1 MRRLLAIGV
10 LAIMMGCENDSEKCG
25 DLKTVRHDG
34 HTWVICNGGR
44 GTSGVTHHPD
54 CPCMK
59 KDDNGKK

>member
-10 LAIMMGCENDSEKCG
+10 LAVMMGCEKNPEKCS
-25 DLKTVRHDG
+25 DLNTVRHDG
-34 HTWVICNGGR
+34 HTWVICNGGH

-54 CPCMK
+54 CQCMK